1 MPLPIALLARCLV
14 PKEGLEPSLYRLSIY
29 LLYQLEYFGI
39 CGIYFSEK
47 ESNQGPCCL
56 VRRRFTGLVQVLE
69 LVSGSLQ

>member
-1 MPLPIALLARCLV
+1 
-14 PKEGLEPSLYRLSIY
+14 
-29 LLYQLEYFGI
+29 LEYFGI